1 MQQFEDASVERE
13 VDIRRKMVKIFN
25 KREEDFNS
33 FSDPLRA
40 YNDYLEEL
48 EVTVFNLVHKVDVE
62 NTKRKIEKYQKEN
75 QQQIRKNNCKFS
87 QEEALMQALIESEK
101 NEAVNREKEKMMAK
115 QEEARQKNREKESLI
130 NDLIY
135 ANAPADEVI
144 ARHQYVKQ
152 QQQEEE
158 KKKKSFF
165 FSEKSNQE
173 KMNMPMVEIP
183 LYEYKPPVVENG
195 GPTAPTEEDLKSKG
209 YLAHIRPASEMDK
222 AAGYTEKLACRRAL
236 HEAFDSLFV

>member
-75 QQQIRKNNCKFS
+75 QQQIR
-87 QEEALMQALIESEK
+87 
-101 NEAVNREKEKMMAK
+101 
-115 QEEARQKNREKESLI
+115 
-130 NDLIY
+130 
-135 ANAPADEVI
+135 
-144 ARHQYVKQ
+144 
-152 QQQEEE
+152 
-158 KKKKSFF
+158 
-165 FSEKSNQE
+165 
-173 KMNMPMVEIP
+173 
-183 LYEYKPPVVENG
+183 
-195 GPTAPTEEDLKSKG
+195 
-209 YLAHIRPASEMDK
+209 
-222 AAGYTEKLACRRAL
+222 
-236 HEAFDSLFV
+236 